1 MRHQGE
7 MCRPNY
13 SDLRLML
20 QLLYF
25 IAVSKKIIEQESV
38 VVRRNGE
45 YCVYFSLIPN
55 TITITKISL
64 QLYCD
69 IIFGPLQNITVWST
83 DQFRAY

>member
-1 MRHQGE
+1 
-7 MCRPNY
+7 
-13 SDLRLML
+13 ML

-45 YCVYFSLIPN
+45 YCVYLSLIPN
-55 TITITKISL
+55 TITITNISL

-69 IIFGPLQNITVWST
+69 IILAHFRILQYEVPTNSVRIS
-83 DQFRAY
+83 